1 MHVCLH
7 IRMCIMCVPGAH
19 PPRLEEGI
27 GYPGSDVR
35 EDGQTPTVWVL
46 GTKPESSARKSI
58 LERFTYLFY
67 VYECSVF
74 MRTRR
79 EHQIH

>member
-46 GTKPESSARKSI
+46 GTKPESSARTEI
-58 LERFTYLFY
+58 AINY
-67 VYECSVF
+67 
-74 MRTRR
+74 
-79 EHQIH
+79 